1 MAFRAGSA
9 LVIVLNGISMI
20 LSVVCIVAALFLFSP
35 LSPPSSA
42 TVYEAYLASTP
53 AYLTAMT
60 EELNNLSA
68 SLGAASTMMQLPVR
82 TADAPGALSIAASF
96 LASFTEITDSLH
108 DTLSSNL
115 PMFLPSV
122 VEAFTVDSVVAQG
135 GASLAAIEEARTRV
149 LTLHQTLSAYV
160 LAQQGLAAPVHR
172 APAAAV
178 TVSGTFVTASAADA
192 AGNVLAVV
200 PIPTNEQIAAAELG
214 THTFDPLDFA
224 PRMATIMSDR
234 YTVQLP
240 STVTAAIFTSVEITT
255 PGAAYAVTYD
265 IPADGNLNLQLVA
278 SLGEN

>member
-1 MAFRAGSA
+1 
-9 LVIVLNGISMI
+9 MI
-20 LSVVCIVAALFLFSP
+20 LSVGCIVAALFLFSP
-35 LSPPSSA
+35 LSPSSSA